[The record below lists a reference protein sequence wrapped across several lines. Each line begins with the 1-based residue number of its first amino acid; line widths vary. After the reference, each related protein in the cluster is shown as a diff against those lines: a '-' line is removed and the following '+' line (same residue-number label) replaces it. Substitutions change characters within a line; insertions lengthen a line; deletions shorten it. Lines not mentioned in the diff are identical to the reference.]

1 MNAMPNSATLD
12 DILLALANPVRRRI
26 FEILLG
32 GETKVGEVAAAV
44 AVTPDILDQHLRIL
58 EEACLV
64 SRLPERGGEAVR
76 GNPAPLDIAAAWID
90 MNRAL
95 WSMHIQI
102 AAPSEEAG
110 RTPA

>member
-1 MNAMPNSATLD
+1 MPTSAALD

-32 GETKVGEVAAAV
+32 GETQAVEVATAV
-44 AVTPDILDQHLRIL
+44 AVTPAALDQHLRIL
-58 EEACLV
+58 EEAGLV
-64 SRLPERGGEAVR
+64 SRLPARDGESVC

-95 WSMHIQI
+95 WSMRSQVSN
-102 AAPSEEAG
+102 AFGVTGTPS
-110 RTPA
+110 

>member
-1 MNAMPNSATLD
+1 MPNSAALD

-32 GETKVGEVAAAV
+32 GETRVVEVAAAV
-44 AVTPDILDQHLRIL
+44 AVTPDALEQHLRIL

-64 SRLPERGGEAVR
+64 SRLPARDGEAVC
-76 GNPAPLDIAAAWID
+76 GNPAPLDVAAAWID

-95 WSMHIQI
+95 WSMHSQVSNS
-102 AAPSEEAG
+102 SEAD
-110 RTPA
+110 RTSA